1 MMQAILAQLAD
12 GEHLR
17 PDQASGAME
26 MIASGRAT
34 GAQIASL
41 ITALRMKGETAEEIT
56 SFVRVLLRHAVTIR
70 PKVSGRLV
78 DTCGTGGDGARTF
91 NISTAAAFV
100 AAGAGAPVV
109 KHGNRS
115 VSSSCGSADV
125 LEALGVRIDLSPER
139 VCSVVEETGIGFL
152 FAPSFHPAL
161 RYAAAPRKELGF
173 STVFNLLG
181 PLLNPAGAPARLCG
195 VFSPALVDR
204 FSAALQALGTER
216 AMVVHGQ
223 GLDEITVAGPTLVAE
238 IGDGNIRCYSISP
251 EDFGISR
258 SPHSTLTGSSP
269 KDNAEIIRMVLSGT
283 PGPAHDVVVMN
294 AGAAIFLGDKAPD
307 LERGIQKAEEA
318 IASGAA
324 AERLEALI
332 HASRRGE

>member
-1 MMQAILAQLAD
+1 MQAILAQLTG
-12 GEHLR
+12 GEHLT
-17 PDQASGAME
+17 PDQATGVME
-26 MIASGRAT
+26 MIATGQAT

-56 SFVRVLLRHAVTIR
+56 SFVRVLLRHAVTIH
-70 PKVSGRLV
+70 PQVSGRLV

-100 AAGAGAPVV
+100 AAGAGVPVV

-125 LEALGVRIDLSPER
+125 LEALGVKIDLSPER
-139 VCSVVEETGIGFL
+139 ICSVVEETGIGFL

-161 RYAAAPRKELGF
+161 KHAAAARKELGF

-195 VFSPALVDR
+195 VYSPALISR
-204 FSAALQALGTER
+204 FSTALQALGTER
-216 AMVVHGQ
+216 GMVVHGH
-223 GLDEITVAGPTLVAE
+223 GLDEITIAGPTLVAE
-238 IGDGNIRCYSISP
+238 IGNGSIRRYTIFP
-251 EDFGISR
+251 EEYGISR
-258 SPHSTLTGSSP
+258 SPHSALAGSSP
-269 KDNAEIIRMVLSGT
+269 QDNAEIIRMILSGD

-294 AGAAIFLGDKAPD
+294 AGAAIYLGGKAPD

-318 IASGAA
+318 VASGAA
-324 AERLEALI
+324 SERLDALI